1 MRFLATALLL
11 TTALAQADDRPLRF
25 SVVDSWAMPL
35 AQIENGELT
44 GGIMFELFSETA
56 RQLGRTPDF
65 HIVPRARI
73 EQALLN
79 HSVDVRCYVSRTWVE
94 HEFNDYRWTAPLMVQ
109 RDLLVTRDA
118 PADTLE
124 SLSSQS
130 VGTVLGYHYP
140 RLQPLL
146 DSHWLARDDAR
157 NQELVLKKLRI
168 GRYQYAIS
176 SEFALNWFNRELPEA
191 ERLQT
196 ASVIEETPLSC
207 MVLNSPDVRTDDVLA
222 ALAKM
227 KASGKIEQIL
237 DHYR

>member
-1 MRFLATALLL
+1 MRFLAATLLL
-11 TTALAQADDRPLRF
+11 TTAFAQADDRPLRF

-35 AQIENGELT
+35 ARIENGELT
-44 GGIMFELFSETA
+44 GGILFELFTETA

-73 EQALLN
+73 EQALLT
-79 HSVDVRCYVSRTWVE
+79 HSVDVRCYVSRTWIE
-94 HEFNDYRWTAPLMVQ
+94 HEFNDYRWSVPLMVQ
-109 RDLLVTRDA
+109 RDLLVSRDA
-118 PADTLE
+118 SQAKLE
-124 SLSSQS
+124 SLPSQP

-146 DSHWLARDDAR
+146 DSHWLSRDEAR

-176 SEFALNWFNRELPEA
+176 SEFALNWFNRELPER
-191 ERLQT
+191 ERLRI

-207 MVLNSPDVRTDDVLA
+207 MVLDDSAVRTDEVLS
-222 ALAKM
+222 ALATL

>member
-1 MRFLATALLL
+1 MRFLATVLLL
-11 TTALAQADDRPLRF
+11 TATLVQAEDRPLRF

-44 GGIMFELFSETA
+44 GGIMFELFNEA
-56 RQLGRTPDF
+56 AHELGRPAAF

-73 EQALLN
+73 EQALLS
-79 HSVDVRCYVSRTWVE
+79 HAVDVRCYVSRSWIE

-109 RDLLVTRDA
+109 RDLLVVRDA
-118 PADTLE
+118 PADKLETLP
-124 SLSSQS
+124 SQS

-146 DSHWLARDDAR
+146 DSHWLTRDDAR

-191 ERLQT
+191 ERLRI

-207 MVLNSPDVRTDDVLA
+207 MVLDAPDVRTDEVLSVLA
-222 ALAKM
+222 KI

-237 DHYR
+237 NHYR

>member
-11 TTALAQADDRPLRF
+11 TATLAQADDRPLRF

-44 GGIMFELFSETA
+44 GGILFELFNETA
-56 RQLGRTPDF
+56 HELGRTAAF

-73 EQALLN
+73 EQALLT
-79 HSVDVRCYVSRTWVE
+79 HSVDVRCYVSRTWIE
-94 HEFNDYRWTAPLMVQ
+94 HEFSDYRWTVPLMVQ

-118 PADTLE
+118 PADRLE
-124 SLSSQS
+124 SISSQS
-130 VGTVLGYHYP
+130 IGTVLGYHYP

-146 DSHWLARDDAR
+146 DSHWLTRDEAR

-191 ERLQT
+191 ERLQI

-207 MVLNSPDVRTDDVLA
+207 MVLDSPEVHTDEVLS
-222 ALAKM
+222 ALAKI

>member
-11 TTALAQADDRPLRF
+11 TATFAQADDRPLRF

-44 GGIMFELFSETA
+44 GGIMLELFRETA
-56 RQLGRTPDF
+56 RELGRTPAF

-73 EQALLN
+73 EQALLT
-79 HSVDVRCYVSRTWVE
+79 HSVDVRCYVSRTWIE

-118 PADTLE
+118 PAGALE
-124 SLSSQS
+124 TLSSQS

-146 DSHWLARDDAR
+146 DSHWLFRDDAR

-176 SEFALNWFNRELPEA
+176 SEFALNWFNRKLPEA
-191 ERLQT
+191 ERLRT

-207 MVLNSPDVRTDDVLA
+207 MVLDTPEVRADEVLS
-222 ALAKM
+222 ALAKI

>member
-11 TTALAQADDRPLRF
+11 ATALAQADDRPLRF

-35 AQIENGELT
+35 VQIDNGELT
-44 GGIMFELFSETA
+44 GGILFELFNEAA
-56 RQLGRTPDF
+56 RELGRPAAF

-73 EQALLN
+73 EQALLS
-79 HSVDVRCYVSRTWVE
+79 HAVDVRCYVSRTWTE
-94 HEFNDYRWTAPLMVQ
+94 HEFNDYRWSAQLLVQ
-109 RDLLVTRDA
+109 RDLLVVRDA
-118 PADTLE
+118 PADKLETLP
-124 SLSSQS
+124 SQS

-146 DSHWLARDDAR
+146 DSHWLTRDDAR

-176 SEFALNWFNRELPEA
+176 SEFALNWFNRQLPEA
-191 ERLQT
+191 ERLRI
-196 ASVIEETPLSC
+196 ASVVEETPLSC
-207 MVLNSPDVRTDDVLA
+207 MVLDTPDVRADEVIA
-222 ALAKM
+222 ALAKI

-237 DHYR
+237 AHYR